1 MTIFLAR
8 DSSGRSPVIDTPSA
22 LGKYKRI
29 AVVMQGVKSPRSFRC
44 CTCRLGKHLEVRHGA
59 TKHGT
64 ATPKSAPSRE
74 NSAAAWLEEDL
85 GDRGGDD
92 AELEST
98 GVTCKK

>member
-44 CTCRLGKHLEVRHGA
+44 CTCHFGKHLKVSHM
-59 TKHGT
+59 TTSTTLHT
-64 ATPKSAPSRE
+64 YNTPSRE
-74 NSAAAWLEEDL
+74 NCAAACRGEDL

-98 GVTCKK
+98 GGTCKT